1 MVEKIHQY
9 GLLKATKAQLERL
22 LDDAIERRAE
32 LEAARYSMGG
42 VGDGMPHVRAGH
54 PDSKLVAGIERLDAN
69 AREYEELIQLYEETI
84 AKIEKL
90 QLEIELAVDA
100 LPLAEAAV
108 ARARFIE
115 CMTIE
120 QMVQKLHQSRST
132 LYRLLASAL
141 DALAQ
146 M

>member
-22 LDDAIERRAE
+22 LEDAIERRAE

-69 AREYEELIQLYEETI
+69 AHECEELITLYEETI

-90 QLEIELAVDA
+90 QLEIELAVAA

-115 CMTIE
+115 CMPIDA
-120 QMVQKLHQSRST
+120 MVKALHQSRST